1 MPSLLSYFE
10 DKRAFRGLTLW
21 QPWGWCITHLPPDI
35 AKRIEN
41 RGWEPWPWVKF
52 IAIHAGA
59 TYDKKSAETISQEL
73 GIQVPTR
80 NQIHMKAIVGVARL
94 TGCVTDSDDR
104 WFVGKYGWQLAD
116 VLTLEKPIPFKGA
129 QGLWEIPGNL
139 RLQLGRQYC
148 AKFEDRVDQP
158 VLESHTGLQLRVPGL

>member
-1 MPSLLSYFE
+1 MPSLISYFE
-10 DKRAFRGLTLW
+10 DKRTFRGLTLW

-41 RGWEPWPWVKF
+41 RDWRPWSGVRF
-52 IAIHAGA
+52 IAIHAGS
-59 TYDKKSAETISQEL
+59 TYDKQSAEALSEEL
-73 GIQVPTR
+73 GIQVPSR
-80 NQIHMKAIVGVARL
+80 GQISMKSITGVARL
-94 TGCVTDSDDR
+94 TGFVTESDDR

-129 QGLWEIPGNL
+129 QGLWEIPVNL

-148 AKFEDRVDQP
+148 AKFEDRVDGP
-158 VLESHTGLQLRVPGL
+158 DLELRTGLQLRVPGL